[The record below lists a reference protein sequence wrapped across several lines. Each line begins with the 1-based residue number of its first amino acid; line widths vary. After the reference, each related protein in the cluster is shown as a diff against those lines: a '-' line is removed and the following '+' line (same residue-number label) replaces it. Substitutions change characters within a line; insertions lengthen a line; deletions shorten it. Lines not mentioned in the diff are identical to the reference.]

1 MKDYYEILELPSDA
15 TQEEIRE
22 QYYFLIQAWHPDKF
36 PRPAQKA
43 RAEERSKE
51 INIAYSVLKDVQK
64 RAKYDSEH
72 RVRTLTSR
80 EDDPSPAAERK
91 PGGRRWYTSPYKSE
105 SKK

>member
-43 RAEERSKE
+43 RAEEKSKE

-64 RAKYDSEH
+64 RAQYDSEH

-80 EDDPSPAAERK
+80 EDVSPAGERK